1 MSHLKYDLL
10 WNEAMTEL
18 LEQVH
23 VENMPG
29 EIEEG
34 GTNAAADNML
44 KDDWFQ
50 HSANL
55 YAN

>member
-18 LEQVH
+18 LEQIH